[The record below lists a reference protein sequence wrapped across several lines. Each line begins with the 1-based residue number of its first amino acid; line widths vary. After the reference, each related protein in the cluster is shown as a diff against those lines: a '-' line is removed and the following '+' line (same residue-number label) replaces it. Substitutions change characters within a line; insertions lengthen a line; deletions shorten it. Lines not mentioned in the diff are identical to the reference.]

1 MIFWVALIFLA
12 VAAFVFFKFEHHLRL
27 LRIALLGL
35 IVILVYLS
43 MSAVLSSNEVDLSSP
58 KGVVNAVY
66 LYVGWLGE
74 TTVELFDIGTDT
86 SKLVGN
92 AVRVEDPDRAEAP
105 GGDEGFSPIDWIADK
120 IRKD

>member
-66 LYVGWLGE
+66 LYVGRLGE

-92 AVRVEDPDRAEAP
+92 AVRVEDPDMAEAP